1 MKANESQTQKH
12 FVVVAQILL
21 VDFILFVTYRQG
33 HSLNTQVPTCCH
45 LSSVDYLLINQK
57 EKKQQHSTVSVDEHP

>member
-21 VDFILFVTYRQG
+21 VDFILFVTTGRDI
-33 HSLNTQVPTCCH
+33 P
-45 LSSVDYLLINQK
+45 
-57 EKKQQHSTVSVDEHP
+57 